1 MNLINKTFVTITDK
15 IKGDSLKARAS
26 RGAIILT
33 VATFIER
40 LMRLVRNMV
49 LARLL
54 APEDFGL
61 MAIVMAVLT
70 CIEAFTD
77 VGVRQSVIQ
86 NKAGAKAEYLNIA
99 WWFQAVRGLGLFVIA
114 FLGAP
119 AICSFYDKPELL
131 GMLRVSIMVVL
142 FSGLIS
148 PRLFVLEKEFRFLKV
163 AFLVHGSALLGALL
177 TISLA
182 LYMQNVWVLVIGYVG
197 QSVLTCFLSHVLCP
211 FRPNF
216 TIDRNSFN
224 EILRFC
230 RRMLGLSFLTVVSLQ
245 TDVFVLGKLVP
256 TAQVGMYALA
266 LSLALQP
273 VGMFGQTINRVLLP
287 AFAEKQDDRKF
298 LRHATLKLIRTMVA
312 IGVPLVAI
320 IAIFAGYILSVVY
333 GSRYAAVAVPFG
345 ILCASQLFRIQ
356 ACILAV
362 LFLATGQ
369 PHLQRRYVILLA
381 ALIIGLIYPGVVLF
395 GLAGAAGVILLAN
408 AIGLFMQ
415 VMWIREQIG
424 LRFLDYACCWLPG
437 LLGCTVVLAT
447 AGLMQLFGVQSLF
460 CNIAVVGLSC
470 IPACVIATFLLKPKY
485 SRTYDSRKNVEKLQ
499 CSSSA

>member
-1 MNLINKTFVTITDK
+1 VNLINKTFVTITDK

-26 RGAIILT
+26 RGAIVLT

-40 LMRLVRNMV
+40 LTRLVRNMV

-70 CIEAFTD
+70 CLQAFTD
-77 VGVRQSVIQ
+77 VGVQQSVIQ

-131 GMLRVSIMVVL
+131 GLLRVSIMAVL
-142 FSGLIS
+142 FSGLTS

-163 AFLVHGSALLGALL
+163 VFLVHGSAMLGVLI

-211 FRPNF
+211 FRPKF

-224 EILRFC
+224 ELLWFC
-230 RRMLGLSFLTVVSLQ
+230 RRMLGLSFLTIVSLQ

-266 LSLALQP
+266 LSLAMQP
-273 VGMFGQTINRVLLP
+273 TGVFGQTISRVLLP
-287 AFAEKQDDRKF
+287 AFAEKQDDPKF
-298 LRHATLKLIRTMVA
+298 LRHAMLKLIRATVVLG
-312 IGVPLVAI
+312 IPLVAI
-320 IAIFAGYILSVVY
+320 AAIFAGSILSLIY
-333 GSRYAAVAVPFG
+333 GPRYAVVAVPFG
-345 ILCASQLFRIQ
+345 ILCAAQLFRIQ
-356 ACILAV
+356 ACILAMI
-362 LFLATGQ
+362 FLAIGQ

-381 ALIIGLIYPGVVLF
+381 ALMIGLIYPGVVLF
-395 GLAGAAGVILLAN
+395 GLTGAAGVILLAN
-408 AIGLFMQ
+408 TIALCAQ
-415 VMWIREQIG
+415 VIWVGKVID
-424 LRFLDYACCWLPG
+424 LRFKEFVFCWL
-437 LLGCTVVLAT
+437 VVPCR
-447 AGLMQLFGVQSLF
+447 G
-460 CNIAVVGLSC
+460 
-470 IPACVIATFLLKPKY
+470 
-485 SRTYDSRKNVEKLQ
+485 R
-499 CSSSA
+499 